1 MSITQPWEALQ
12 SISPSVLRISL
23 YQYKIKCTMFFYVLS
38 GLSTDKASAAVK
50 PVCRIL
56 WTQVWRLQPTD
67 HPSLIHPII
76 PMISQKASTF

>member
-1 MSITQPWEALQ
+1 
-12 SISPSVLRISL
+12 
-23 YQYKIKCTMFFYVLS
+23 MFFYVLS